1 MRILVRGTNWIGDA
15 VMTIPAL
22 RKLRGL
28 FPDAHIT
35 LQTRAWAE
43 DIFRDSGVVDEI
55 IGVAPFFQQVGTLRK
70 SRYDLAVLFP
80 NSFRSALEARVGS
93 VGRIFGYATEYRS
106 LLLTDTVAVPSWKD
120 KRHEVYYYLEL
131 VSAVEQKYFA
141 RTSETPEVEPYLA
154 VNETQR
160 RWAHEFLRD
169 RGVDLHLKTVV
180 LAPGSTNSNA
190 KRWHAGSFAQLADRL
205 TSELGTNVVLM
216 GSAGEKE
223 TSRKV
228 AMLSSH
234 PTFDLTGKTDLAQ
247 AAAILS
253 EVDLLVSNDMGLAH
267 LAPAVGTETIVIFGP
282 TNPITTRPLS
292 ARASVMSA
300 NVECSP
306 CMLRECPI
314 DHRCMTRVTADD
326 VFERAKTA
334 LEDSVMTI

>member
-28 FPDAHIT
+28 FPDARLT

-43 DIFRDSGVVDEI
+43 DIFRDSGIVDEI
-55 IGVAPFFQQVGTLRK
+55 IGVAPFLQQVQALRQ
-70 SRYDLAVLFP
+70 SRSDLAVLFP
-80 NSFRSALEARVGS
+80 NSFRSALEARVGGA
-93 VGRIFGYATEYRS
+93 GRIFGYATEYRS
-106 LLLTDTVAVPSWKD
+106 FLLTDAVAVPAWKD

-131 VSAVEQKYFA
+131 ISAVEQKYFS
-141 RTSETPEVEPYLA
+141 RTSETADVEPQLV
-154 VNETQR
+154 VNETRR

-169 RGVDLHLKTVV
+169 RGVDLHLRIVV

-190 KRWHAGSFAQLADRL
+190 KRWHAGSFAQLSDRL
-205 TSELGTNVVLM
+205 TSELGANVVLM
-216 GSAGEKE
+216 GSADEKE

-228 AMLSSH
+228 AMLASH

-267 LAPAVGTETIVIFGP
+267 LAPAVDTATIVIFGP
-282 TNPITTRPLS
+282 TDPITTRPFS
-292 ARASVMSA
+292 DIASVVSA

-306 CMLRECPI
+306 CLLRECPI
-314 DHRCMTRVTADD
+314 DHRCMTRITADD
-326 VFERAKTA
+326 VFERAKIA
-334 LEDSVMTI
+334 LEAPVMTI